1 MRKSLP
7 SLRVSSRKSI
17 EKQLVLVF
25 PLPVRHRQEARA
37 KQRAEV
43 HHFTC
48 VPADGCLSL
57 WLLFNLFQPSQEFS
71 VALEM
76 PCPSSLFCQ
85 ISSVKLN
92 QMVEWKEVKLSLLTI
107 L

>member
-1 MRKSLP
+1 MSLP
-7 SLRVSSRKSI
+7 RENT

-25 PLPVRHRQEARA
+25 HLPVRHRQEARA

-43 HHFTC
+43 HRFKY
-48 VPADGCLSL
+48 VPEDDCLSL

-71 VALEM
+71 VALAM
-76 PCPSSLFCQ
+76 PCPSSLFFQ

-92 QMVEWKEVKLSLLTI
+92 QIVEWKEIELSLLTI